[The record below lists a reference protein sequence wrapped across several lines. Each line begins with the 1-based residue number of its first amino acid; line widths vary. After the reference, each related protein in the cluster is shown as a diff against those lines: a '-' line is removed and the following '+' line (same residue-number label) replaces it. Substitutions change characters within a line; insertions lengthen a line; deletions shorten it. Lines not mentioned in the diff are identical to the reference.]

1 MNRESTVDYQA
12 VNRVGRVVK
21 TFSDVDIGRRWV
33 RDNAAT
39 YGHLELIEVET
50 VVTTRRVYRPRPTKA
65 QVFTIPTRPE
75 DHHFPGEY
83 ARCA

>member
-50 VVTTRRVYRPRPTKA
+50 VVTTRRVYRPRQKPKPA
-65 QVFTIPTRPE
+65 PSHQPIDFAEV
-75 DHHFPGEY
+75 
-83 ARCA
+83 ALCA

>member
-21 TFSDVDIGRRWV
+21 TFSDVDMGRVWV
-33 RDNAAT
+33 RKNVEA

-50 VVTTRRVYRPRPTKA
+50 VVTTRRVYRPRPKPA
-65 QVFTIPTRPE
+65 PAMPSMPN
-75 DHHFPGEY
+75 FPSEV
-83 ARCA
+83 ALCA

>member
-50 VVTTRRVYRPRPTKA
+50 VVTTRRVYRPRPKPA
-65 QVFTIPTRPE
+65 SALPSMPN
-75 DHHFPGEY
+75 FPSEV
-83 ARCA
+83 ALCA

>member
-33 RDNAAT
+33 RDNAAA
-39 YGHLELIEVET
+39 YGHLELLEVET
-50 VVTTRRVYRPRPTKA
+50 VVTTRRVYRPRPIKA
-65 QVFTIPTRPE
+65 PVFTIPEPSEVR
-75 DHHFPGEY
+75 F
-83 ARCA
+83 CA

>member
-33 RDNAAT
+33 RDNAAA
-39 YGHLELIEVET
+39 YGHLELLEVET
-50 VVTTRRVYRPRPTKA
+50 VVTTRRVYRPRQTKA
-65 QVFTIPTRPE
+65 PAFSIPEPSEVR
-75 DHHFPGEY
+75 F
-83 ARCA
+83 CA

>member
-21 TFSDVDIGRRWV
+21 TFSDVDLGRVWV
-33 RDNAAT
+33 RKNVEA

-50 VVTTRRVYRPRPTKA
+50 VVTTRRVYRPRPAPKPA
-65 QVFTIPTRPE
+65 LSRQPFDFPE
-75 DHHFPGEY
+75 V
-83 ARCA
+83 RLCA